1 MGLRPLWVLGL
12 FALASLGRAQEIHKC
27 AGQDGVTYQNVPC
40 PAGQQEQ
47 AFASIARNQNRH
59 EQAPP
64 SATRS
69 ENTRDA
75 YTSRSREA
83 NRYTGTPF
91 AATTLFI
98 GMTDTQVLNLTGWGR
113 PSQIQRAKAQQ
124 GWREQWIY
132 KDAAEEWRF
141 LYFENGRLVARQEAP
156 APSMQARLSS
166 EQGLLR

>member
-12 FALASLGRAQEIHKC
+12 FALASLGQAQEIHKC
-27 AGQDGVTYQNVPC
+27 AGQDGVTYQSVPC

-47 AFASIARNQNRH
+47 AFASIARNQNRQ

-69 ENTRDA
+69 ENARDA

-83 NRYTGTPF
+83 NRYAGTPF

-98 GMTDTQVLNLTGWGR
+98 GMTDTQVLNLTGC
-113 PSQIQRAKAQQ
+113 
-124 GWREQWIY
+124 Y
-132 KDAAEEWRF
+132 KDAAEERRF
-141 LYFENGRLVARQEAP
+141 LYFENGRLVAREEEP
-156 APSMQARLSS
+156 VPSMQARLTS
-166 EQGLLR
+166 EQELLR